1 VDIPLMLLRRFMNRQ
16 VKDVFELQAGTALEQ
31 TPPLLTFKVEEERI
45 NERGW

>member
-1 VDIPLMLLRRFMNRQ
+1 MLLRRYMNKQ
-16 VKDVFELQAGTALEQ
+16 VRDVFQHEAGKALDQ

>member
-1 VDIPLMLLRRFMNRQ
+1 M
-16 VKDVFELQAGTALEQ
+16 ALEQ